1 MVKGDFK
8 SSEAQA
14 DYGYVIKK
22 YKEKIKKGNVI
33 LVVNLNDVSFSNVV
47 KVYRVQHIFH
57 IFPDTGRSFQSFSC
71 YLRYSQSYS

>member
-47 KVYRVQHIFH
+47 KIYKVQYIFDISPRYRPKLLKLFMLFAILT
-57 IFPDTGRSFQSFSC
+57 I
-71 YLRYSQSYS
+71 L